1 MAEKQS
7 DETTIREYLLG
18 NIDPDS
24 ELAESLDERMLM
36 DRDFSA
42 LADLIEEEIMQDYL
56 EGGLPPSKR
65 VAIEQHFLRPP
76 ERQKKLRRARQ
87 LNRHLAAR
95 GAEQEQFKPATEPLR
110 RSRLALWTSYA
121 GWAAALLFL
130 IPAGYMVNTQ
140 RALRSE
146 IAQKTEDLEK
156 AHEQAAIAKAKLE
169 SAFAALPQPAA
180 QLNFYG
186 QESGLVRGAHL
197 RSLPQVATGTKT
209 LNVQLLVDNIT
220 IKLPDCQVLLQSKAG
235 KMAWFSQVPV
245 SHYDNY
251 SGVLVF
257 NVPVDGIAP
266 GEYQFKVSQCTS
278 SEQTFPFQISNR

>member
-18 NIDPDS
+18 NIDPES
-24 ELAESLDERMLM
+24 ELAERLDERLLT

-42 LADLIEEEIMQDYL
+42 LTDRIEEEIIQDYL
-56 EGGLPPSKR
+56 EGELEPSER
-65 VAIEQHFLRPP
+65 AAMERYFLRPP
-76 ERQKKLRRARQ
+76 ERQKKLRRARL

-95 GAEQEQFKPATEPLR
+95 GDEQEQLKRAPAPPR
-110 RSRLALWTSYA
+110 PSRVALWTSYA
-121 GWAAALLFL
+121 GWAAALLL
-130 IPAGYMVNTQ
+130 MISAGYLVNSQ

-146 IAQKTEDLEK
+146 VAQKTEDLER
-156 AHEQAAIAKAKLE
+156 AHEQAAIAKASLE

-186 QESGLVRGAHL
+186 REPGLVRGTHL

-209 LNVQLLVDNIT
+209 LNVQLLLDNIT
-220 IKLPDCQVLLQSKAG
+220 IKPGCQVLLQSKAG